1 MTASP
6 QPSSRWDVLRVPLVG
21 AFLRWRY
28 SRFALQLP
36 LLLIAALCVYDGL
49 TGRQLAPRNTATVA
63 VWVHYRGLVALA
75 LAVAGN
81 LFCAACPLM
90 LTRGPTKLLKRFV
103 PQLEFPKVL
112 RNKYGVLGLTLLF
125 LFSYEYFDLWAS
137 PWLTA
142 WLILAYFAAAL
153 LTDALFPVGTFCK
166 YVCPLGNFNF
176 ALSVASPTQISAI
189 DQTVCQSCEGKYCL
203 NGRVETATTRA
214 PLHGF
219 KSTHVLLELPM
230 VSTMV
235 NVSATRGAFP
245 GCETDLF
252 VPAIQSNTDCTLCL
266 NCVRA
271 CPYDNV
277 ALTVRSPLTEATTLR
292 PRADWAWFITVLAWA
307 GLVNAFAMIP
317 PFFAV
322 AAWLS
327 DLLGTRDEAL
337 LLLVIQGTGIG
348 VGALLTW
355 VAARGKLRDWVGVLF
370 PLTLAVWGG
379 HYLFHFVTGYNTLLP
394 NAFSALER
402 LGLPVTA
409 LALPGVV
416 RGDGIFWIQAV
427 ISYAALVAA
436 GWVAYRKAAR
446 GGRDAR
452 AVLLELL
459 PMLLLIV
466 FFNTLTLLIFS
477 QPMQARGSLLQ

>member
-1 MTASP
+1 M
-6 QPSSRWDVLRVPLVG
+6 
-21 AFLRWRY
+21 
-28 SRFALQLP
+28 
-36 LLLIAALCVYDGL
+36 
-49 TGRQLAPRNTATVA
+49 
-63 VWVHYRGLVALA
+63 
-75 LAVAGN
+75 
-81 LFCAACPLM
+81 
-90 LTRGPTKLLKRFV
+90 LKRFL
-103 PQLEFPKVL
+103 PQFEFPKIL
-112 RNKYGVLGLTLLF
+112 RNKYGVLALTILF

-142 WLILAYFAAAL
+142 WLILGYFAATL
-153 LTDALFPVGTFCK
+153 LTDAIFPVGTFCK

-176 ALSVASPTQISAI
+176 ALSVASPTQITAI
-189 DQTVCQSCEGKYCL
+189 DQSVCQSCEGKYCL
-203 NGRVETATTRA
+203 NGREESATTRA
-214 PLHGF
+214 PLTGV
-219 KSTHVLLELPM
+219 KSAHVLLELPM
-230 VSTMV
+230 VS
-235 NVSATRGAFP
+235 SASTPSHGAARGAFP

-277 ALTVRSPLTEATTLR
+277 ALTVRSPLYEATNLR
-292 PRADWAWFITVLAWA
+292 PRADWAWFITVLTWA

-327 DLLGTRDEAL
+327 RVLGTRDEAL
-337 LLLVIQGTGIG
+337 LLLIIQGVGIG
-348 VGALLTW
+348 AGALLTW
-355 VAARGKLRDWVGVLF
+355 MAARGKLRDWIGVLF
-370 PLTLAVWGG
+370 PLSLAIWGG

-394 NAFSALER
+394 NIFAALER
-402 LGLPVTA
+402 MGLPVTT

-427 ISYAALVAA
+427 ISYVALVAA

-446 GGRDAR
+446 DKADPR

-466 FFNTLTLLIFS
+466 LFNTLTLLIFS

>member
-1 MTASP
+1 MTLTPRS
-6 QPSSRWDVLRVPLVG
+6 SSRWDVLRVPLLG
-21 AFLRWRY
+21 TFLRWRY
-28 SRFALQLP
+28 SRFVLQLP

-75 LAVAGN
+75 LALAGN

-90 LTRGPTKLLKRFV
+90 LTRGPTKFFKRFL
-103 PQLEFPKVL
+103 PELEFPKIL
-112 RNKYGVLGLTLLF
+112 RNKYGVLALTALF

-153 LTDALFPVGTFCK
+153 LIDAIFPAGTFCK
-166 YVCPLGNFNF
+166 YLCPLGNFNF

-189 DQTVCQSCEGKYCL
+189 DQGVCQSCEGKYCL
-203 NGRVETATTRA
+203 NGREETATTRA
-214 PLHGF
+214 PLTGF

-230 VSTMV
+230 ASAA
-235 NVSATRGAFP
+235 ATRGAFP

-252 VPAIQSNTDCTLCL
+252 VPAMQSNTDCTLCL

-277 ALTVRSPLTEATTLR
+277 ALALRSPLREAETLR
-292 PRADWAWFITVLAWA
+292 PRADWAWFIAVLTWA

-327 DLLGTRDEAL
+327 ELLGTRDEAL
-337 LLLVIQGTGIG
+337 LLLVIQGVGIG
-348 VGALLTW
+348 TGVLLTW
-355 VAARGKLRDWVGVLF
+355 LAARGKLRDWIGVLF
-370 PLTLAVWGG
+370 PLSIAIWGG

-394 NAFSALER
+394 NIFSALER
-402 LGLPVTA
+402 LGLAVGV
-409 LALPGVV
+409 LAVPGVV
-416 RGDGIFWIQAV
+416 RGDGIFWIQAF
-427 ISYAALVAA
+427 ISYAALLAS

-446 GGRDAR
+446 GHLDAR

-466 FFNTLTLLIFS
+466 LFNTLTLLIFS

>member
-1 MTASP
+1 MPRA
-6 QPSSRWDVLRVPLVG
+6 SSRFDLLHVPLLG

-75 LAVAGN
+75 LALAGN

-90 LTRGPTKLLKRFV
+90 LTRGQTKFLKRFL
-103 PQLEFPKVL
+103 PQLELPRFL

-153 LTDALFPVGTFCK
+153 LTDAIFPAGTFCK
-166 YVCPLGNFNF
+166 YACPLGNFNF
-176 ALSVASPTQISAI
+176 ALSVASPTQIKAI
-189 DQTVCQSCEGKYCL
+189 DQGVCQSCEGKYCL
-203 NGRVETATTRA
+203 NGRVETMTTRA
-214 PLHGF
+214 PLHGV
-219 KSTHVLLELPM
+219 KITKMLLELPM
-230 VSTMV
+230 VRAA
-235 NVSATRGAFP
+235 ATRGAFP

-277 ALTVRSPLTEATTLR
+277 ALALRSPLQEAITLR
-292 PRADWAWFITVLAWA
+292 PRADWAWFITVLTWA

-317 PFFAV
+317 AFFAV

-327 DLLGTRDEAL
+327 NLLSTRDEAL
-337 LLLVIQGTGIG
+337 LLLIIQGVGIG
-348 VGALLTW
+348 TGALLTW
-355 VAARGKLRDWVGVLF
+355 TAARGKLRDWVGVLF

-394 NAFSALER
+394 NALFALER
-402 LGLPVTA
+402 LGLEVTA

-416 RGDGIFWIQAV
+416 RGDGIFWIQAA
-427 ISYAALVAA
+427 ISYAALLAS
-436 GWVAYRKAAR
+436 GWSAYRKAAR
-446 GGRDAR
+446 GEGDAR
-452 AVLLELL
+452 AVLLEML

-466 FFNTLTLLIFS
+466 LFNTLTLLIFS
-477 QPMQARGSLLQ
+477 QPMQARGSLLP

>member
-1 MTASP
+1 MIDSP
-6 QPSSRWDVLRVPLVG
+6 QTSSRFDLLRVPLLG

-90 LTRGPTKLLKRFV
+90 LTRGPTKFLKLCL
-103 PQLEFPKVL
+103 PQLEFPKIL

-153 LTDALFPVGTFCK
+153 LTDAIFPVGTFCK

-176 ALSVASPTQISAI
+176 ALSVASPTQIVAI
-189 DQTVCQSCEGKYCL
+189 NQGICQSCEGKYCL

-214 PLHGF
+214 PLTGL

-230 VSTMV
+230 A
-235 NVSATRGAFP
+235 SATRGAFP

-252 VPAIQSNTDCTLCL
+252 VPAIQSNTDCTVCL

-277 ALTVRSPLTEATTLR
+277 ALSLRSPLTEAETLR
-292 PRADWAWFITVLAWA
+292 PRADWAWFIAVLTWA

-327 DLLGTRDEAL
+327 NLLGTRDEAL
-337 LLLVIQGTGIG
+337 LLLIIQGAGIG

-355 VAARGKLRDWVGVLF
+355 TAARGKLRDWVGVLF
-370 PLTLAVWGG
+370 PLSIAVWGG

-402 LGLPVTA
+402 LGLPLGA

-416 RGDGIFWIQAV
+416 RGDGIFWIQAL
-427 ISYAALVAA
+427 ISYAALLAS

-446 GGRDAR
+446 DKADPR

-466 FFNTLTLLIFS
+466 FFNALTLLIFS